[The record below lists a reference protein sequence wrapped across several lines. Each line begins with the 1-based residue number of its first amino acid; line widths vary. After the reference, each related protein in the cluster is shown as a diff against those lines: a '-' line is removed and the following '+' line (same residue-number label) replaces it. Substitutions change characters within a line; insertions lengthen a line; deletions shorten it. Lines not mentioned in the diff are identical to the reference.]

1 MEMNGLNTLSQQ
13 SSRLFSIDTNKA
25 NPIRKTLGAK
35 RSLPNSQRSVGLSR
49 PMSLRIIYLKL
60 LYIGATLSLS
70 ESDIPKSG
78 EITRNQSVVDPKNS
92 VSKVEKKKEEVL
104 VESTMEEEKEEE
116 KEKEEKKDVE
126 EIEKEEKEEEMN
138 VEEEEEKE
146 EEEKEE
152 EEKEEEKEEEEK
164 EEMKEEEEKKAEKEK
179 KEKKTKPKQT
189 KQTKQTK
196 SKEENKKPEHSSKE
210 TKNPPQTPT
219 KPKKEKTSHKETT
232 PKKAKNPSRLL
243 RGSMLSEIDRD
254 ILSQLVMYL
263 PDARLLKRKSASQ
276 ASAVITGRSARSVK
290 VMCAVARGCPVIKQQ
305 WLYDCL
311 EKGEWLPYEEYIDPI
326 AKEGLMNRHMSK
338 HGIFYNSGCFYIQK
352 GTSPS
357 YDELKEIILAAD
369 GKVTRHLEEAT
380 ICIGNEKED
389 DLKIPCVSVQFV
401 IEGVM
406 NGKPPKVEDYCI
418 NDKTVLVEKEH
429 SDSEE
434 YSIVCFIDNKQDRII
449 IRLL

>member
-1 MEMNGLNTLSQQ
+1 MEMTGLNTLSQQ

-35 RSLPNSQRSVGLSR
+35 RSLPNSQRSVGLSK
-49 PMSLRIIYLKL
+49 PTSLRIVYLKL

-78 EITRNQSVVDPKNS
+78 EITRNQSVVDQKNT
-92 VSKVEKKKEEVL
+92 VSKVEEKKEEKKEEVL
-104 VESTMEEEKEEE
+104 LESTMEEEKEEVEEE
-116 KEKEEKKDVE
+116 KIEKKEEK
-126 EIEKEEKEEEMN
+126 EKEEKEEEKKEKEM
-138 VEEEEEKE
+138 EKEKEKE
-146 EEEKEE
+146 EEEMEE
-152 EEKEEEKEEEEK
+152 EEVDEEKEKEKEEEK
-164 EEMKEEEEKKAEKEK
+164 KEK
-179 KEKKTKPKQT
+179 KIKSKQS
-189 KQTKQTK
+189 KQTK
-196 SKEENKKPEHSSKE
+196 SKEGNKKSEHSSKE
-210 TKNPPQTPT
+210 TKNPSQTPT
-219 KPKKEKTSHKETT
+219 KPKKEKTSHKEIT
-232 PKKAKNPSRLL
+232 PKKTKNPSRLL
-243 RGSMLSEIDRD
+243 IGSMLSEIDRD
-254 ILSQLVMYL
+254 ILSQLIMYL

-311 EKGEWLPYEEYIDPI
+311 EKSEWLPYEAYIDPI

-338 HGIFYNSGCFYIQK
+338 HGIFYNSGYFYIQK

-389 DLKIPCVSVQFV
+389 ELKIPCVSVQFV

-418 NDKTVLVEKEH
+418 NDKTVLVEKDH

-434 YSIVCFIDNKQDRII
+434 YSIVCFIDNKQDRFKN
-449 IRLL
+449 

>member
-1 MEMNGLNTLSQQ
+1 MEMTGLNTLSQQ

-35 RSLPNSQRSVGLSR
+35 RSLPNSQRSVGLSK
-49 PMSLRIIYLKL
+49 PTSLRIVYLKL

-78 EITRNQSVVDPKNS
+78 EITRNQSVVDQKNT
-92 VSKVEKKKEEVL
+92 VSKVEEKKEEKKEEVL
-104 VESTMEEEKEEE
+104 LESTMEEEKEE
-116 KEKEEKKDVE
+116 
-126 EIEKEEKEEEMN
+126 
-138 VEEEEEKE
+138 VEEEKVEKKEKKEKEEKE
-146 EEEKEE
+146 EEEKEKE
-152 EEKEEEKEEEEK
+152 MEKEKEKEEEK
-164 EEMKEEEEKKAEKEK
+164 KEK
-179 KEKKTKPKQT
+179 KIKS

-196 SKEENKKPEHSSKE
+196 SKEGNKKSEHSSKE
-210 TKNPPQTPT
+210 TKNPLQTPT

-232 PKKAKNPSRLL
+232 PKKTKNPSRLL
-243 RGSMLSEIDRD
+243 IGSMLSEIDRD

-311 EKGEWLPYEEYIDPI
+311 EKSEWVPYEAYIDPI

-338 HGIFYNSGCFYIQK
+338 HGIFYNSGYFYIQK

-389 DLKIPCVSVQFV
+389 ELKIPCVSVQFV

-418 NDKTVLVEKEH
+418 NDKTVLVEKDH

-434 YSIVCFIDNKQDRII
+434 YSIVCFIDNKQDRF
-449 IRLL
+449 

>member
-13 SSRLFSIDTNKA
+13 SSRFFSIDTNKA

-49 PMSLRIIYLKL
+49 PMSLRIVYLKL

-92 VSKVEKKKEEVL
+92 VSKVEEKKDEVL
-104 VESTMEEEKEEE
+104 LESTMEEEKK
-116 KEKEEKKDVE
+116 KE
-126 EIEKEEKEEEMN
+126 
-138 VEEEEEKE
+138 
-146 EEEKEE
+146 
-152 EEKEEEKEEEEK
+152 
-164 EEMKEEEEKKAEKEK
+164 EK

-196 SKEENKKPEHSSKE
+196 SKEGSKKPEHSSKE

-243 RGSMLSEIDRD
+243 IGSMLSEIDRD

-311 EKGEWLPYEEYIDPI
+311 EKSEWLPYEEYIDPI

-418 NDKTVLVEKEH
+418 NDKTVLVEKDH